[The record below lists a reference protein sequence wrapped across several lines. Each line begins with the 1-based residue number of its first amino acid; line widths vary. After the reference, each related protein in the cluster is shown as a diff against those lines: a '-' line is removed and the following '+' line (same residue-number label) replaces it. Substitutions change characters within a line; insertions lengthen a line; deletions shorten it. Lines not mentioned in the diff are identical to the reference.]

1 YLYSLKFFRIK
12 FLSEFLSSLLIGIAA
27 IYSVR
32 FGLGSNQDL
41 IIIGCV
47 MPLVPGVQITN
58 AIRDLLA
65 GHYVSGVSRGTE
77 AMMTATMIGFAIAF
91 IFQLFY

>member
-1 YLYSLKFFRIK
+1 IK
-12 FLSEFLSSLLIGIAA
+12 FLSEFLSSLLIGLTA
-27 IYSVR
+27 ILSVR
-32 FGLGSNQDL
+32 VGLSANQDL

-58 AIRDLLA
+58 TIRDLLA
-65 GHYVSGVSRGTE
+65 GDYVSGVSRGTE

-91 IFQLFY
+91 I

>member
-1 YLYSLKFFRIK
+1 
-12 FLSEFLSSLLIGIAA
+12 

>member
-1 YLYSLKFFRIK
+1 MCD
-12 FLSEFLSSLLIGIAA
+12 A
-27 IYSVR
+27 
-32 FGLGSNQDL
+32 FGS
-41 IIIGCV
+41 
-47 MPLVPGVQITN
+47 GVQITN

>member
-1 YLYSLKFFRIK
+1 MIVPLITAALTICNQTGKNERGWGYAVYLYSLKFFRIK

-47 MPLVPGVQITN
+47 MPLVPGQSIKK
-58 AIRDLLA
+58 IK
-65 GHYVSGVSRGTE
+65 
-77 AMMTATMIGFAIAF
+77 IPIK
-91 IFQLFY
+91 I

>member
-1 YLYSLKFFRIK
+1 
-12 FLSEFLSSLLIGIAA
+12 
-27 IYSVR
+27 
-32 FGLGSNQDL
+32 
-41 IIIGCV
+41 

-91 IFQLFY
+91 IFPAFIRKGTQKYGDDIYSVFF